1 MKLKITIKAPSP
13 SHTLLLQAGQTQ
25 FPQLV
30 LECLTPLSLWPSIGL
45 SLAYQCLSGWNPKL
59 DIIHYAKRDLANAN
73 WKGITISL
81 QLLAALL
88 LMQPSMWLAFI
99 TSRAH
104 CWFVFK
110 NFTPDPALQSCSHSS
125 QTPPYRALC
134 LSNGKYLAFVLLSFM
149 KFLSPRKDVQCY
161 TASANPSP
169 FSPEVFS
176 THLALSFNFLAL
188 ARSPW
193 MRNWPTSYNLG
204 SVVALHHRIAMLYY
218 RPL

>member
-25 FPQLV
+25 FPQLA

-45 SLAYQCLSGWNPKL
+45 SLAYQCLSVWNPKL

-88 LMQPSMWLAFI
+88 LMQPSKWLAFI

-161 TASANPSP
+161 TGFIWYLTDEAGSNSFRRTYWPVLGWKAAGNCKW
-169 FSPEVFS
+169 
-176 THLALSFNFLAL
+176 LSHWAKCGKYQ
-188 ARSPW
+188 W
-193 MRNWPTSYNLG
+193 KE
-204 SVVALHHRIAMLYY
+204 RIQS
-218 RPL
+218 